1 MIKRDCK
8 PLVLCLL
15 TSVLGYFQKERVSI
29 CFWIFVE
36 EDQLKLFE
44 IDPIV
49 SLNVVGLNHGL
60 HLLDTTLMPKLL
72 KCILDVFGSDVAGVV
87 GVELMEDGSES
98 LVSQE
103 GRCVQRGRQEF
114 APVDLAVA
122 LVVNLFDHISDLF
135 LAH

>member
-1 MIKRDCK
+1 M
-8 PLVLCLL
+8 
-15 TSVLGYFQKERVSI
+15 GYFQKERVSI

-36 EDQLKLFE
+36 EDQLKLLE

>member
-1 MIKRDCK
+1 M
-8 PLVLCLL
+8 
-15 TSVLGYFQKERVSI
+15 GYFQKERVSI

-72 KCILDVFGSDVAGVV
+72 KCILDVFSSDVAGVV